1 MVKKIF
7 IGLLSYFLLT
17 CSLFAQQKYERE
29 YRVKPEEVPGA
40 ARDFLNSCS
49 FSAKVKW
56 YGEESLEGHSVEAKL
71 KEENVKYS
79 IEFDTLGNLQD
90 VEIDIAWQE
99 IEQRTQENILANL
112 NQEFEKHRLIKIQL
126 QWTGSEEALLELIR
140 TGKTDKAFNRK
151 YEIVL
156 KGKKDKK
163 SAWYEFLFSED
174 GSIER
179 KAIIIFRNTD
189 NLDY

>member
-1 MVKKIF
+1 MVKRIL
-7 IGLLSYFLLT
+7 IGLLCSFLLSN
-17 CSLFAQQKYERE
+17 SLFAQQKYERE
-29 YRVKPEEVPGA
+29 YRVKQEEVPASAQAFLA
-40 ARDFLNSCS
+40 ACS

-56 YGEESLEGHSVEAKL
+56 FGEESLEGHSVEAKL
-71 KEENVKYS
+71 KEEKVKYS

-90 VEIDIAWQE
+90 VEIDIPWEEVEQSAQE
-99 IEQRTQENILANL
+99 DILAHL
-112 NQEFEKHRLIKIQL
+112 NQQFEKHRLIKIQL
-126 QWTGSEEALLELIR
+126 QWTGSEAAVLELIR
-140 TGKTDKAFNRK
+140 TGKTDKALNTK

-156 KGKKDKK
+156 KGKQGNK

-174 GSIER
+174 GSFER